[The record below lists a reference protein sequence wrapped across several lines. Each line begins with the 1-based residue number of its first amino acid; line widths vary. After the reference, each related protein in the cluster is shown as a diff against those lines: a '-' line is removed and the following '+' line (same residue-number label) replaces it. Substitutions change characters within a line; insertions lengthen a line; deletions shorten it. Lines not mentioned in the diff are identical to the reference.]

1 MLRRRA
7 FASLQHGFLRSVK
20 NVFLINFVTPNGVW
34 ENVLLYNIDACFLY
48 NIDWQMLCLIVSWQ
62 MLLPYKMWQ
71 MLLPLRKMLSS
82 YFCEWQM
89 LLPYGVEDVIPLYS
103 MLQHIVLADVF
114 ARWQMEQPTLYY
126 C

>member
-1 MLRRRA
+1 MPYCVLA
-7 FASLQHGFLRSVK
+7 DVFA
-20 NVFLINFVTPNGVW
+20 
-34 ENVLLYNIDACFLY
+34 
-48 NIDWQMLCLIVSWQ
+48 
-62 MLLPYKMWQ
+62 WQ

-89 LLPYGVEDVIPLYS
+89 LLPYGVEDVIPLYG
-103 MLQHIVLADVF
+103 MLQHIVLADII